1 MGKYFG
7 TDGFRGEAGITLT
20 ADHAYKVGRF
30 LGWYYNALRER
41 NGDTDPARIVI
52 GKDTR
57 RSSYMFE
64 YSLVAGLTASG
75 ADAYL
80 LHVTTTP
87 SVAYIAR
94 VDDFDCGIMISAS
107 HNPYYDNGIKLIDC
121 YGEKMPEETLLLVE
135 DYIDGK
141 LHVFDKD
148 WPELPFAHREHIG
161 CTVDYVAGRNR
172 YMGYL
177 ISLGIYSFKG
187 VKVGLDCANGSSW
200 NIAKSVF
207 DALGADT
214 YVINNKPNGLNIN
227 NNAGSTHIEGLQKFV
242 VEKGLDVG
250 FAYDGDADRC
260 LCVDE
265 KGNVITGDHILYIYG
280 CYMKERGKLLTNT
293 VVTTVMSNFGL
304 YKAFDEQ
311 GIGYAKEKL
320 LKHGY
325 TFYSQTD
332 TEVVIKLV
340 DYYYKK
346 YNLGPIDAIAKTMVR
361 VRGSYALELM
371 FRDYPGEIWVARK
384 DSPMIIGIADGETYV
399 ASDVP
404 AILKYTRNVYYIGN
418 LEFAKLTPGE
428 AHFYD
433 LNGDEIEKQTT
444 EIKWDAEAAE
454 KGGFEHFM
462 MKEIHEQ
469 PKAVQDTINSVIKDS
484 AIDLSSM
491 EITEDEIKNFEQIY
505 IVACGSAWHVGM
517 AAQYVLEDMAD
528 IPVRVELASEFR
540 YRKMPLNQ
548 KALVIVVSQSGE
560 TADTLAALRMAKEK
574 GITTMAIVNVVG
586 SSIAREADK
595 VFYTLAGPE
604 ISVATTKAYSAQLA
618 AMYCLAVQFA
628 KVRGKITE
636 EQYSYYISELLTLPE
651 KMQKALEDKERIQW
665 FAAKYANAHDV
676 FFVGRGIDYAVCLEG
691 SLKLKE
697 ISYIH
702 SEAYAAG
709 ELKHGTISLIEQG
722 TLVIGVLTQS
732 ELYEKTISNMLE
744 CKSRGAYLMGLT
756 TYGKYE
762 IEDQV
767 NFTVYVPKV
776 DEHFVGSLAVIPLQ
790 LLGYYVSVAKGLDVD
805 KPRNLAKSVTVE

>member
-1 MGKYFG
+1 MSKYFG

-41 NGDTDPARIVI
+41 NGNNDPARIVI

-87 SVAYIAR
+87 SVSYIAR

-141 LHVFDKD
+141 LHVFDQD

-214 YVINNKPNGLNIN
+214 YVINNQPNGLNIN

-265 KGNVITGDHILYIYG
+265 KGNVITG
-280 CYMKERGKLLTNT
+280 
-293 VVTTVMSNFGL
+293 
-304 YKAFDEQ
+304 
-311 GIGYAKEKL
+311 
-320 LKHGY
+320 
-325 TFYSQTD
+325 
-332 TEVVIKLV
+332 
-340 DYYYKK
+340 
-346 YNLGPIDAIAKTMVR
+346 
-361 VRGSYALELM
+361 
-371 FRDYPGEIWVARK
+371 
-384 DSPMIIGIADGETYV
+384 
-399 ASDVP
+399 
-404 AILKYTRNVYYIGN
+404 
-418 LEFAKLTPGE
+418 EFAKLTPGE

-469 PKAVQDTINSVIKDS
+469 PKAVQDTLNSVIKDG
-484 AIDLSSM
+484 AIDLSGV
-491 EITEDEIKNFEQIY
+491 EITEEEIKNFEQIY

-517 AAQYVLEDMAD
+517 AAQYVLEDIAD

-560 TADTLAALRMAKEK
+560 TADTLAALRLAKEN

-586 SSIAREADK
+586 SNIAREADK

-636 EQYSYYISELLTLPE
+636 EQYRYYISELLTLPE

-691 SLKLKE
+691 SL
-697 ISYIH
+697 
-702 SEAYAAG
+702 
-709 ELKHGTISLIEQG
+709 
-722 TLVIGVLTQS
+722 
-732 ELYEKTISNMLE
+732 
-744 CKSRGAYLMGLT
+744 
-756 TYGKYE
+756 
-762 IEDQV
+762 
-767 NFTVYVPKV
+767 
-776 DEHFVGSLAVIPLQ
+776 AVIPLQ
-790 LLGYYVSVAKGLDVD
+790 LMGYYVSVAKGLDVD